1 METGKAMATEK
12 AKAEMTH
19 DDRLR
24 DLGESFLLIEA
35 TGEELATF
43 LVEDIRFLFER
54 IEHFKMSRRV
64 WIEDACE
71 QVANADFEPC
81 DNFVCQALG
90 HAPRPVYHETLR
102 AATKRELG
110 A

>member
-1 METGKAMATEK
+1 MINPRGDPFTKREVTA
-12 AKAEMTH
+12 

-35 TGEELATF
+35 TGAQLATF

-64 WIEDACE
+64 M
-71 QVANADFEPC
+71 VAD
-81 DNFVCQALG
+81 
-90 HAPRPVYHETLR
+90 LR
-102 AATKRELG
+102 SSARG
-110 A
+110 GGG

>member
-1 METGKAMATEK
+1 
-12 AKAEMTH
+12 MTA
-19 DDRLR
+19 DDRLKE
-24 DLGESFLLIEA
+24 LAESFLAIEA
-35 TGEELATF
+35 TGAELATF
-43 LVEDIRFLFER
+43 LVEDVRFLLER

-102 AATKRELG
+102 AARKREL
-110 A
+110 AQ

>member
-1 METGKAMATEK
+1 
-12 AKAEMTH
+12 MTA

-24 DLGESFLLIEA
+24 QIAESLLLIEA
-35 TGEELATF
+35 TGAELATF

-71 QVANADFEPC
+71 QIANADFEPC
-81 DNFVCQALG
+81 DNFVCGALG

-110 A
+110 Q